1 MVDATK
7 DTLSS
12 YAYELS
18 FSDLDDKTIHQ
29 VKRTL
34 LDSIGCLIGGFNSK
48 TAIIARKV
56 APKVTE
62 SPTSSIIGTTNNTS
76 IDIAAFA
83 NAISI

>member
-34 LDSIGCLIGGFNSK
+34 LDSIGDQGVAALI
-48 TAIIARKV
+48 IIFAVIFTYRKLL
-56 APKVTE
+56 K
-62 SPTSSIIGTTNNTS
+62 
-76 IDIAAFA
+76 
-83 NAISI
+83 

>member
-56 APKVTE
+56 APKVT
-62 SPTSSIIGTTNNTS
+62 
-76 IDIAAFA
+76 
-83 NAISI
+83 